1 MITRIDTDREL
12 IPAAARFTRMR
23 LSIAG
28 LAGLLLTACAGP
40 SFNGVSLDPPERAPL
55 LQLADSGGARFDL
68 ADERG
73 KVVLVFFGYTHC
85 PDICPTTLLDWR
97 RAADLLGPKAD
108 DVRFVFV
115 SVDPERDTPAAT
127 QRYAARFLPHIVGLT
142 GTRPQIDAMLSTW
155 KLASFRDGI
164 PGDTSMVYTVSH
176 PSQVFVVDRAGQLR
190 LLHRAELTPAQVA
203 ADIRELL

>member
-1 MITRIDTDREL
+1 MITRIDTDREVV
-12 IPAAARFTRMR
+12 PSAATFTRMR

-55 LQLADSGGARFDL
+55 FQLADSGGARFDL

-108 DVRFVFV
+108 DVRFLFV
-115 SVDPERDTPAAT
+115 SVDPERDTPALT
-127 QRYAARFLPHIVGLT
+127 QRYAARFSPRIVGLT
-142 GTRPQIDAMLSTW
+142 GTRPQIDAMLSLW

-176 PSQVFVVDRAGQLR
+176 PSQVFVVDRDGQLR
-190 LLHRAELTPAQVA
+190 LLHRAGLTPAQVA